1 MAMRPQQRVAL
12 AWRTCGMQRY
22 TARSAT
28 ARLRMILP
36 RYHIAPSRI
45 PGAGKGLFL
54 DEPVARGRLVTA
66 PDDIRKVYKWSEIE
80 ALPDGRALLAA
91 TVRWFED
98 RYTVSP
104 EWPDEC
110 YINHSFT
117 PCGLWHLGFV
127 FALDDLAPGTEIT
140 VDYRHLLAPGQ
151 EEDFRDA
158 TTGEQIIGY
167 GWAQSLAL
175 STAQLQSLVAAPQ
188 FAHSAADCG

>member
-1 MAMRPQQRVAL
+1 
-12 AWRTCGMQRY
+12 
-22 TARSAT
+22 
-28 ARLRMILP
+28 MILP
-36 RYHIAPSRI
+36 HYHVAPSMI

-66 PDDIRKVYKWSEIE
+66 PDDIQKVYKFTDIAKMPNSAEL
-80 ALPDGRALLAA
+80 LPA

-98 RYTVSP
+98 RYTVSLD
-104 EWPDEC
+104 WPDEC
-110 YINHSFT
+110 YINHSFQ

-158 TTGEQIIGY
+158 LTGQPIVGY

-175 STAQLQSLVAAPQ
+175 STAQLHALVAAPQ
-188 FAHSAADCG
+188 FAQSAVDCG